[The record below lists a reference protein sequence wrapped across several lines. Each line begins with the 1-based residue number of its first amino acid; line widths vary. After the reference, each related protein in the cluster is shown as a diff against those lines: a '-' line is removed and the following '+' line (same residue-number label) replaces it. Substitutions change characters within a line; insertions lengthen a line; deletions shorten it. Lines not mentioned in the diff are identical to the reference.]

1 MKMNLNGFLQNTE
14 ISNTFFEFTSF
25 TDFVLRFLFNL
36 VVAIIIVRYIY
47 YKKTNRKDYLF
58 TYLLINTLVFFL
70 AYLLSDVELKLG
82 FAFGLFAIFGILR
95 YRTNPVPIK
104 EMTYL
109 FVVIAISVINSISD
123 DYIPYAEVLFSNIAI
138 IFILWLLEFVFLLTH
153 ESSKRITYEKIDLIN
168 EDKREELINDLR
180 KRTGINIHRVD
191 VNSINY
197 LRDTARLVIYYYD
210 KNKIKN
216 ADDLINTLDDDDD
229 D

>member
-1 MKMNLNGFLQNTE
+1 M
-14 ISNTFFEFTSF
+14 
-25 TDFVLRFLFNL
+25 
-36 VVAIIIVRYIY
+36 VAIIIVRYIY
-47 YKKTNRKDYLF
+47 YRKTNRKDYLF
-58 TYLLINTLVFFL
+58 TYLLINAMVFLL
-70 AYLLSDVELKLG
+70 AYTLSDVELKLG

-109 FVVIAISVINSISD
+109 FVVIGISVINSIAD
-123 DYIPYAEVLFSNIAI
+123 NHIPVIEVLFSNIVI
-138 IFILWLLEFVFLLTH
+138 IIILWLLEFVFLLTH

-168 EDKREELINDLR
+168 EDKREELIQDLK

-216 ADDLINTLDDDDD
+216 ADDLLTSQDDDDD

>member
-1 MKMNLNGFLQNTE
+1 MNLNGFLQNNE
-14 ISNTFFEFTSF
+14 INNLFFEFTSF

-58 TYLLINTLVFFL
+58 TYLLINTLVFLL

-109 FVVIAISVINSISD
+109 FVVIGISVINSISD
-123 DYIPYAEVLFSNIAI
+123 DFIPYAEVLFSNIAI
-138 IFILWLLEFVFLLTH
+138 IFILWLLEFVFFLTH

-197 LRDTARLVIYYYD
+197 LRDTARLVVYYYD

-216 ADDLINTLDDDDD
+216 ADDLITTLDDDDD